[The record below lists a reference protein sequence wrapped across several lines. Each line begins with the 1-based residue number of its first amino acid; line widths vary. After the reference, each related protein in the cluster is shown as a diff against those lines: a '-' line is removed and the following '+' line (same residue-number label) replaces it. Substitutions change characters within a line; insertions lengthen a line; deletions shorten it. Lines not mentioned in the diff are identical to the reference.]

1 MLKYFDTI
9 FAPKFVNKWRREGK
23 TSKRT
28 KRKNSLVFLA
38 VEANPD
44 RGLPSSVFPKLRACV
59 ETEVFLHFRKAIKP
73 PLLSPETVLELF
85 IRLIAGLEAVGSILN
100 NLS

>member
-1 MLKYFDTI
+1 MNV
-9 FAPKFVNKWRREGK
+9 AEGRGGLCPAVRHFNRLIK
-23 TSKRT
+23 KS
-28 KRKNSLVFLA
+28 KRKNGLVSLA
-38 VEANPD
+38 VEGNPD

-59 ETEVFLHFRKAIKP
+59 EIEVFLHFRKAIKP